1 LSGITIA
8 AILALP
14 SMFVY
19 APFLHAD
26 FWSAPLIWSTPLAIG
41 DILKR
46 ILVGTI
52 IVRALS
58 VEKSRRNRG

>member
-1 LSGITIA
+1 MPGIAIV

-26 FWSAPLIWSTPLAIG
+26 FWSAPLIWPAPLVIG

-52 IVRALS
+52 IVRAIS

>member
-1 LSGITIA
+1 
-8 AILALP
+8 
-14 SMFVY
+14 MFVY